1 MNATRRGLL
10 AAPALAVLPLVLPA
24 AAQDFPGAPPIRIV
38 VPFPPGTPPDVLC
51 RMLAQR
57 WAEAEGWRAV
67 VDNRPGAIGTV
78 GAAEVLRQPADG
90 LTLMAVTTP
99 QAAAA
104 ALLPDSRQD
113 LLRDFTPV
121 ARLSRGY
128 NVLVVNPAVPARS
141 LADLTALI
149 RAAPDQMNFPSP
161 GYGTPA
167 HLIGELYLARAQV
180 RATHVPYQQFPQ
192 AIAELLNG
200 TSQFM
205 FVTTLPVLEHI
216 ASGRLRALAV
226 TAPQRLASLPDVP
239 TATEAGLPGIE
250 LEDWVGLVARSGTP
264 PALIERLHA
273 ATERALASPALIEG
287 FRRLGVEPVPGSAA
301 SFGAFMESTVRM
313 WSTVIQERG
322 IRVPR

>member
-10 AAPALAVLPLVLPA
+10 AAPALMLPA
-24 AAQDFPGAPPIRIV
+24 AAQEAPPIRIV

-51 RMLAQR
+51 RLLAQR
-57 WAEAEGWRAV
+57 WAEAEGWRAM

-104 ALLPDSRQD
+104 ALLPDARQD

-128 NVLVVNPAVPARS
+128 NVLVVNPAVPAHS
-141 LADLTALI
+141 LAELTALI
-149 RAAPDQMNFPSP
+149 RAAPDQLNFPSP

-167 HLIGELYLARAQV
+167 HLIGELYLSRAGLRAQ
-180 RATHVPYQQFPQ
+180 HVPYQQFPQ

-205 FVTTLPVLEHI
+205 FVTTLPVLEPI
-216 ASGRLRALAV
+216 AAGRLRALAV
-226 TAPQRLASLPDVP
+226 TAPRRLASLPNVP
-239 TATEAGLPGIE
+239 TAAEAGLPGIE

-264 PALIERLHA
+264 PAAIARLHA
-273 ATERALASPALIEG
+273 ATERALADPAMTEG
-287 FRRLGVEPVPGSAA
+287 FRRLGVEPVAGSTA
-301 SFGAFMESTVRM
+301 SFGDFMANTVQM
-313 WSTVIQERG
+313 WTSVIQERG

>member
-1 MNATRRGLL
+1 MTPTRRGLL
-10 AAPALAVLPLVLPA
+10 AAPALILPA
-24 AAQDFPGAPPIRIV
+24 AAQEFPGAQPIRIV

-57 WAEAEGWRAV
+57 WGEAEGWRAV

-104 ALLPDSRQD
+104 ALLPDTRQD

-141 LADLTALI
+141 LAELTALI
-149 RAAPDQMNFPSP
+149 RASPDRLNFPSP

-167 HLIGELYLARAQV
+167 HLIGELYLSRAQI

-216 ASGRLRALAV
+216 AAGRLRALAV
-226 TAPQRLASLPDVP
+226 TAPRRLPSLPDVP
-239 TATEAGLPGIE
+239 TVAEAGLPGLE

-264 PALIERLHA
+264 PALVERLHA
-273 ATERALASPALIEG
+273 ATERALAAPAIIEG
-287 FRRLGVEPVPGSAA
+287 FQRLGVEPVPGSSAA
-301 SFGAFMESTVRM
+301 FGAFMARTVQT
-313 WSTVIQERG
+313 WTEVIQERG